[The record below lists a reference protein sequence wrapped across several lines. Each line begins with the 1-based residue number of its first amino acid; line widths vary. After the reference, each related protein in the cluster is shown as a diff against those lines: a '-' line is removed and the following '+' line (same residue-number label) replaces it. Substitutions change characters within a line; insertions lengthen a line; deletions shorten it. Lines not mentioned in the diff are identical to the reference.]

1 MTNGP
6 ESAEAPR
13 RSRRAADAPVD
24 SPAGPRERE
33 SQQRAR
39 DREALR
45 AYKALAETPERSDSG
60 TAPPTRRQL
69 RLQQQQRAAAA
80 NTRSSAPAAL
90 GGNDAVAPVP
100 EATSVPEPSKPA
112 AAATSADAAPLR
124 RERRRQPAA
133 DAAREQASEGRTRAE
148 TGPDASARGGSAQE
162 AVSAKPVHAGEKTD
176 SPKTPGK
183 PAHGVESRRR
193 ARNAGAGSAAPAA
206 DGPETESP
214 AAPTAEAQTPE
225 AQTPEAQTPE
235 AQTRSAREG
244 KGRPGTAKPAKG
256 AAGGETAGDP
266 NADIAGMTVEQALAA
281 REALEGQARNQI
293 AAMEAMQADDPHAVD
308 LELLAQ
314 QKALAERAKV
324 LNRRTEAMQ
333 KLSRENEERRPSSN
347 DPSTAHNLAMV
358 TPLEFVKV
366 PGMEHPVMKAPP
378 TSHVPIV
385 TSSTPKADAPPARSL
400 PVVPGKAPTRQPAG
414 APRRTADAADV
425 RHSRILARADA
436 LVNPPLA
443 SEEAARPVG
452 ARNAFGLDPLDVMT
466 AGLGR
471 TRKLRFAVFGV
482 AGLGTLA
489 LIVGV
494 LMIVGGLG
502 G

>member
-6 ESAEAPR
+6 ESAPR
-13 RSRRAADAPVD
+13 RSRRAADVPVD

-45 AYKALAETPERSDSG
+45 AYKALAETPERRDPE

-80 NTRSSAPAAL
+80 GTGAGSAELPADVPAS
-90 GGNDAVAPVP
+90 P
-100 EATSVPEPSKPA
+100 EATGPVSSEPSPPA
-112 AAATSADAAPLR
+112 PAGPSLR
-124 RERRRQPAA
+124 RERRRQSSLAGT
-133 DAAREQASEGRTRAE
+133 DAEPESQVPEPKAPQLKASERQVAE
-148 TGPDASARGGSAQE
+148 TQDEQELSSRASRKQ
-162 AVSAKPVHAGEKTD
+162 
-176 SPKTPGK
+176 
-183 PAHGVESRRR
+183 SRR
-193 ARNAGAGSAAPAA
+193 AAPALA
-206 DGPETESP
+206 TPAVTEGP
-214 AAPTAEAQTPE
+214 AAGP
-225 AQTPEAQTPE
+225 
-235 AQTRSAREG
+235 
-244 KGRPGTAKPAKG
+244 
-256 AAGGETAGDP
+256 AAGTDP
-266 NADIAGMTVEQALAA
+266 NADVEGMSVEQALAA
-281 REALEGQARNQI
+281 RQALEGQARNHV
-293 AAMEAMQADDPHAVD
+293 AAMEALQVDDPQAVD

-324 LNRRTEAMQ
+324 LNRRTRAIE
-333 KLSRENEERRPSSN
+333 KLSQENEQRKPSPS

-366 PGMEHPVMKAPP
+366 PGMEHPVMKAPQ
-378 TSHVPIV
+378 TSHIPIV
-385 TSSTPKADAPPARSL
+385 TSSTPVVDPEAAAARPLPA
-400 PVVPGKAPTRQPAG
+400 VPAQRPASV
-414 APRRTADAADV
+414 PRRVPVGATDV

-436 LVNPPLA
+436 LVNKPVE
-443 SEEAARPVG
+443 SEEAAAPIG
-452 ARNAFGLDPLDVMT
+452 ARSAFGLDPLDVMT

-471 TRKLRFAVFGV
+471 TRRLRFAAAGV

>member
-6 ESAEAPR
+6 ESAPR
-13 RSRRAADAPVD
+13 RSRRAADVPVD

-45 AYKALAETPERSDSG
+45 AYKALAETPERPDPE
-60 TAPPTRRQL
+60 TATPTRRQL

-80 NTRSSAPAAL
+80 GTGTGSAELPADVPASPDATGPVASEPSPTAPA
-90 GGNDAVAPVP
+90 G
-100 EATSVPEPSKPA
+100 TS
-112 AAATSADAAPLR
+112 LR
-124 RERRRQPAA
+124 RERRRQSSVAGTDTEPESPTSEPRAL
-133 DAAREQASEGRTRAE
+133 ETQASEPKASETHAPERQHEQESGSRA
-148 TGPDASARGGSAQE
+148 SRKQ
-162 AVSAKPVHAGEKTD
+162 
-176 SPKTPGK
+176 
-183 PAHGVESRRR
+183 SRR
-193 ARNAGAGSAAPAA
+193 AAPASA
-206 DGPETESP
+206 TP
-214 AAPTAEAQTPE
+214 AVAE
-225 AQTPEAQTPE
+225 
-235 AQTRSAREG
+235 
-244 KGRPGTAKPAKG
+244 GTA
-256 AAGGETAGDP
+256 AGTDP
-266 NADIAGMTVEQALAA
+266 NADVEGMSVEQALAA
-281 REALEGQARNQI
+281 RQALEGQARNHV
-293 AAMEAMQADDPHAVD
+293 AAMEALQVDDPQAVD

-324 LNRRTEAMQ
+324 LNRRTRAIE
-333 KLSRENEERRPSSN
+333 KLSQENEQRKPSPS

-366 PGMEHPVMKAPP
+366 PGMEHPVMKAPQ
-378 TSHVPIV
+378 TSHIPIV
-385 TSSTPKADAPPARSL
+385 TSSTPVVDPEAAAARTLPA
-400 PVVPGKAPTRQPAG
+400 VPAQRPASV
-414 APRRTADAADV
+414 PRRVPVGATDV

-436 LVNPPLA
+436 LVNKPVE
-443 SEEAARPVG
+443 SEEAAAPIG
-452 ARNAFGLDPLDVMT
+452 ARSAFGLDPLDVMT

-471 TRKLRFAVFGV
+471 TRRLRFAAAGV

>member
-6 ESAEAPR
+6 ESAPR
-13 RSRRAADAPVD
+13 RSRRAADVPVD

-45 AYKALAETPERSDSG
+45 ASKALAETQERRDNGRDTG

-69 RLQQQQRAAAA
+69 RLQQQRAAEAGTAA
-80 NTRSSAPAAL
+80 VRGSVAAADPAPA
-90 GGNDAVAPVP
+90 PV
-100 EATSVPEPSKPA
+100 E
-112 AAATSADAAPLR
+112 PLR
-124 RERRRQPAA
+124 RERRRAPETSAPDVPAPA
-133 DAAREQASEGRTRAE
+133 PSTPPSRRSARKAASPEAVARDAVTREGAASEAGNRPEAKPGDTKAAE
-148 TGPDASARGGSAQE
+148 TGPARGA
-162 AVSAKPVHAGEKTD
+162 
-176 SPKTPGK
+176 
-183 PAHGVESRRR
+183 
-193 ARNAGAGSAAPAA
+193 
-206 DGPETESP
+206 
-214 AAPTAEAQTPE
+214 
-225 AQTPEAQTPE
+225 
-235 AQTRSAREG
+235 
-244 KGRPGTAKPAKG
+244 
-256 AAGGETAGDP
+256 DP
-266 NADIAGMTVEQALAA
+266 NADVAGMSVEQALAA
-281 REALEGQARNQI
+281 RQALEGQARNHV
-293 AAMEAMQADDPHAVD
+293 AAMEAMAADDPDAVD
-308 LELLAQ
+308 QELLAQ

-324 LNRRTEAMQ
+324 LNRRTEAIR
-333 KLSRENEERRPSSN
+333 KLSQENERRKPSSS
-347 DPSTAHNLAMV
+347 DPTTAHNLAMV

-385 TSSTPKADAPPARSL
+385 TSTTPQVGPAGPAARSM
-400 PVVPGKAPTRQPAG
+400 PAVPANGPAQRPA
-414 APRRTADAADV
+414 APRRRSADASDV

-436 LVNPPLA
+436 LVNAPLE

-452 ARNAFGLDPLDVMT
+452 ARSAFGLDPLDVMT

-471 TRKLRFAVFGV
+471 TRRLRFAVFGV

>member
-6 ESAEAPR
+6 ESAPR
-13 RSRRAADAPVD
+13 RSRRAADVPVD

-45 AYKALAETPERSDSG
+45 AYKALTQERREAE

-69 RLQQQQRAAAA
+69 RLQQQRAAAA
-80 NTRSSAPAAL
+80 AAGRPLDSAPADTPAPAT
-90 GGNDAVAPVP
+90 GTVPVP
-100 EATSVPEPSKPA
+100 AQAGKA
-112 AAATSADAAPLR
+112 AAGKAQPEHSVSGKGQAGEAKAAQSSASVTSPPDTAAEGADAAPLR

-133 DAAREQASEGRTRAE
+133 
-148 TGPDASARGGSAQE
+148 
-162 AVSAKPVHAGEKTD
+162 
-176 SPKTPGK
+176 GK
-183 PAHGVESRRR
+183 PAAEQTAGPQAGKPAAAQAPKPEAGKPAASGKSPNAPGKNAPATGSPAVNGQAGTSVAGNPGAKTPAGGTPETRRR
-193 ARNAGAGSAAPAA
+193 ARSAGS
-206 DGPETESP
+206 ETP
-214 AAPTAEAQTPE
+214 D
-225 AQTPEAQTPE
+225 
-235 AQTRSAREG
+235 
-244 KGRPGTAKPAKG
+244 
-256 AAGGETAGDP
+256 AAGSRDAVPATDP

-281 REALEGQARNQI
+281 RKALEGQARNQV
-293 AAMEAMQADDPHAVD
+293 AAMEALQADDPHAVD

-324 LNRRTEAMQ
+324 LNRRTQAIQ
-333 KLSRENEERRPSSN
+333 KLSRENEERKPSAN
-347 DPSTAHNLAMV
+347 DPTTAHNLAMV

-366 PGMEHPVMKAPP
+366 PGMDHPMMKAPQ

-385 TSSTPKADAPPARSL
+385 TSSTPQVDAGGPAARSM
-400 PVVPGKAPTRQPAG
+400 PVVPPNAPAKRPAG
-414 APRRTADAADV
+414 AQRGTANSAADV
-425 RHSRILARADA
+425 HHSRILARADA
-436 LVNPPLA
+436 LVNAPLEP
-443 SEEAARPVG
+443 EEAARPIG
-452 ARNAFGLDPLDVMT
+452 ARSAFGLDPLDVMT

>member
-69 RLQQQQRAAAA
+69 RLQQQRAAAA
-80 NTRSSAPAAL
+80 AA
-90 GGNDAVAPVP
+90 G
-100 EATSVPEPSKPA
+100 PA
-112 AAATSADAAPLR
+112 AAPAGTAAAPAGTAAAPASPAGATAEARTGTAAAPTAAPAPTVSDAPPLR
-124 RERRRQPAA
+124 RERRREPASDAGSAEASEARLRAEVRPATPAGGVAGSEKPESAKAAPAA
-133 DAAREQASEGRTRAE
+133 
-148 TGPDASARGGSAQE
+148 AQ
-162 AVSAKPVHAGEKTD
+162 PD
-176 SPKTPGK
+176 SPKTSGK
-183 PAHGVESRRR
+183 PAQGLESRRR
-193 ARNAGAGSAAPAA
+193 ARNATASAAPTTGESAEDAPVAA
-206 DGPETESP
+206 
-214 AAPTAEAQTPE
+214 A
-225 AQTPEAQTPE
+225 
-235 AQTRSAREG
+235 
-244 KGRPGTAKPAKG
+244 GRPG
-256 AAGGETAGDP
+256 AAGTASGADAGDP
-266 NADIAGMTVEQALAA
+266 NADIAGMSVEQALAA
-281 REALEGQARNQI
+281 REALEGQARNQV
-293 AAMEAMQADDPHAVD
+293 AAMEAMKADNPHAVD

-333 KLSRENEERRPSSN
+333 KLSRENEARRPSSS
-347 DPSTAHNLAMV
+347 DPTTAHNLAMV

-366 PGMEHPVMKAPP
+366 PGMDHPVMKAPP
-378 TSHVPIV
+378 TSHVPVV
-385 TSSTPKADAPPARSL
+385 TSSTPQADAPPARSL
-400 PVVPGKAPTRQPAG
+400 PVVPAKAPARQPAG
-414 APRRTADAADV
+414 SPRRNAADATDV

>member
-6 ESAEAPR
+6 ESAPR
-13 RSRRAADAPVD
+13 RSRRAADVPVD

-45 AYKALAETPERSDSG
+45 ASKALAETQERRDNGRDTG

-69 RLQQQQRAAAA
+69 RLQQQRAAEAGTAA
-80 NTRSSAPAAL
+80 VRGSVAAADPAPA
-90 GGNDAVAPVP
+90 PV
-100 EATSVPEPSKPA
+100 E
-112 AAATSADAAPLR
+112 PLR
-124 RERRRQPAA
+124 RERRRAPETSAPDVPAPDVPAPAPSTPPSRRSARKAASPEAVARDAVTREGAASEAGNRPEAKPGDTKSAETKPADAQPADTKPA
-133 DAAREQASEGRTRAE
+133 DTKAAE
-148 TGPDASARGGSAQE
+148 TGPARGA
-162 AVSAKPVHAGEKTD
+162 
-176 SPKTPGK
+176 
-183 PAHGVESRRR
+183 
-193 ARNAGAGSAAPAA
+193 
-206 DGPETESP
+206 
-214 AAPTAEAQTPE
+214 
-225 AQTPEAQTPE
+225 
-235 AQTRSAREG
+235 
-244 KGRPGTAKPAKG
+244 
-256 AAGGETAGDP
+256 DP
-266 NADIAGMTVEQALAA
+266 NADVAGMSVEQALAA
-281 REALEGQARNQI
+281 RQALEGQARNHV
-293 AAMEAMQADDPHAVD
+293 AAMEAMAADDPDAVD
-308 LELLAQ
+308 QELLAQ

-324 LNRRTEAMQ
+324 LNRRTEAIR
-333 KLSRENEERRPSSN
+333 KLSQENERRKPSSS
-347 DPSTAHNLAMV
+347 DPTTAHNLAMV

-385 TSSTPKADAPPARSL
+385 TSATPQVGPAGPAARSM
-400 PVVPGKAPTRQPAG
+400 PAVPANGPAQRPA
-414 APRRTADAADV
+414 APRRSSADASDV

-436 LVNPPLA
+436 LVNAPLE

-452 ARNAFGLDPLDVMT
+452 ARSAFGLDPLDVMT

-471 TRKLRFAVFGV
+471 TRRLRFAVFGV

>member
-6 ESAEAPR
+6 ESAPR
-13 RSRRAADAPVD
+13 RSRRAADVPVD

-45 AYKALAETPERSDSG
+45 ASKALAETQERRDNGRDTG

-69 RLQQQQRAAAA
+69 RLQQQRAAEAGTAA
-80 NTRSSAPAAL
+80 VRGSVAAADPAPA
-90 GGNDAVAPVP
+90 PV
-100 EATSVPEPSKPA
+100 E
-112 AAATSADAAPLR
+112 PLR
-124 RERRRQPAA
+124 RERRRAPETSAPDVPAPAPSTPPSRRSARKAASPEAVARDAVTREGAASEAGNRPEAKPGDTKSAETKSADPKSAETKPA
-133 DAAREQASEGRTRAE
+133 DAKPADTKAAE
-148 TGPDASARGGSAQE
+148 TGPARGA
-162 AVSAKPVHAGEKTD
+162 
-176 SPKTPGK
+176 
-183 PAHGVESRRR
+183 
-193 ARNAGAGSAAPAA
+193 
-206 DGPETESP
+206 
-214 AAPTAEAQTPE
+214 
-225 AQTPEAQTPE
+225 
-235 AQTRSAREG
+235 
-244 KGRPGTAKPAKG
+244 
-256 AAGGETAGDP
+256 DP
-266 NADIAGMTVEQALAA
+266 NADVAGMSVEQALAA
-281 REALEGQARNQI
+281 RQALEGQARNHV
-293 AAMEAMQADDPHAVD
+293 AAMEAMAADDPDAVD
-308 LELLAQ
+308 QELLAQ

-324 LNRRTEAMQ
+324 LNRRTEAIR
-333 KLSRENEERRPSSN
+333 KLSQENERRKPSSS
-347 DPSTAHNLAMV
+347 DPTTAHNLAMV

-385 TSSTPKADAPPARSL
+385 TSTTPQVGPAGPAARSM
-400 PVVPGKAPTRQPAG
+400 PAVPANGPAQRPA
-414 APRRTADAADV
+414 APRRRSADASDV

-436 LVNPPLA
+436 LVNAPLE

-452 ARNAFGLDPLDVMT
+452 ARSAFGLDPLDVMT

-471 TRKLRFAVFGV
+471 TRRLRFAVFGV

>member
-6 ESAEAPR
+6 ESAPR
-13 RSRRAADAPVD
+13 RSRRAADVPVD

-45 AYKALAETPERSDSG
+45 AYKALAETPERRDPE

-80 NTRSSAPAAL
+80 ASGAGSAESPADLPAL
-90 GGNDAVAPVP
+90 P
-100 EATSVPEPSKPA
+100 EATGPVPSEPSSPA
-112 AAATSADAAPLR
+112 VAPLR
-124 RERRRQPAA
+124 RERRRQSSSAGT
-133 DAAREQASEGRTRAE
+133 DAEPESPTSSEPQAPELQDPEPQAQAPQHKQESGSGSQATRK
-148 TGPDASARGGSAQE
+148 Q
-162 AVSAKPVHAGEKTD
+162 
-176 SPKTPGK
+176 
-183 PAHGVESRRR
+183 SRR
-193 ARNAGAGSAAPAA
+193 AAPA
-206 DGPETESP
+206 P
-214 AAPTAEAQTPE
+214 AAPSVTEAP
-225 AQTPEAQTPE
+225 
-235 AQTRSAREG
+235 
-244 KGRPGTAKPAKG
+244 
-256 AAGGETAGDP
+256 AAGTDP
-266 NADIAGMTVEQALAA
+266 NADVEGMSVEQALAA
-281 REALEGQARNQI
+281 RQALEGQARNHV
-293 AAMEAMQADDPHAVD
+293 AAMETLQVDDPQAVD

-324 LNRRTEAMQ
+324 LNRRTRAIQ
-333 KLSRENEERRPSSN
+333 KLSQENEQRKPSPS

-358 TPLEFVKV
+358 TPLEFVNV
-366 PGMEHPVMKAPP
+366 PGMEHPVMKAPQ
-378 TSHVPIV
+378 TSHIPIV
-385 TSSTPKADAPPARSL
+385 TSSTPVVDPEAAAARPL
-400 PVVPGKAPTRQPAG
+400 PVVPAQRRTSV
-414 APRRTADAADV
+414 PRRVPVGATDV

-436 LVNPPLA
+436 LVNKPDE
-443 SEEAARPVG
+443 SEEAAAPIG
-452 ARNAFGLDPLDVMT
+452 ARSAFGLDPLDVMT

-471 TRKLRFAVFGV
+471 TRRLRFAAAGV

>member
-45 AYKALAETPERSDSG
+45 AYKALADTPERSDSG
-60 TAPPTRRQL
+60 SAPPTRRQL

-80 NTRSSAPAAL
+80 AGRPAEPAASAPA
-90 GGNDAVAPVP
+90 GNSASSSAATKTAAGNSPVRNSAQAAAKPQPAEKTHAPSGSQASAKARP
-100 EATSVPEPSKPA
+100 ASVTGPA
-112 AAATSADAAPLR
+112 ASADAAPLR
-124 RERRRQPAA
+124 RERRRRPTSGLAAEVAPGQP
-133 DAAREQASEGRTRAE
+133 
-148 TGPDASARGGSAQE
+148 GPTVP
-162 AVSAKPVHAGEKTD
+162 AVPESV
-176 SPKTPGK
+176 
-183 PAHGVESRRR
+183 PASRRR
-193 ARNAGAGSAAPAA
+193 DRTEAAGSAAP
-206 DGPETESP
+206 
-214 AAPTAEAQTPE
+214 
-225 AQTPEAQTPE
+225 
-235 AQTRSAREG
+235 G
-244 KGRPGTAKPAKG
+244 KGEAAAK
-256 AAGGETAGDP
+256 DP

-281 REALEGQARNQI
+281 REALEGQARNQV
-293 AAMEAMQADDPHAVD
+293 AAMEAMRADDPHAVD

-314 QKALAERAKV
+314 QKALAERARV
-324 LNRRTEAMQ
+324 LNRRTAAMQ
-333 KLSRENEERRPSSN
+333 KLSRENEERRPSAN

-358 TPLEFVKV
+358 TPLEFVNV
-366 PGMEHPVMKAPP
+366 PGMDHPVMKAPP

-385 TSSTPKADAPPARSL
+385 TSSTPTASADAPPARSM
-400 PVVPGKAPTRQPAG
+400 PVVPAKAPARRPANQ
-414 APRRTADAADV
+414 PRRDPAAVAEV

-436 LVNPPLA
+436 LVNPPLE
-443 SEEAARPVG
+443 SEEAARPIG
-452 ARNAFGLDPLDVMT
+452 ARSAFGLDPLDVMT

-471 TRKLRFAVFGV
+471 TRRLRFAVFGV